1 MWWDRTQKKAIH
13 ACEEKQKNVVICTIS
28 VFIEHIKC
36 SCKNKKGNLVAA
48 SHNRVVYAGL

>member
-13 ACEEKQKNVVICTIS
+13 ACEEKQKNVVICTIC